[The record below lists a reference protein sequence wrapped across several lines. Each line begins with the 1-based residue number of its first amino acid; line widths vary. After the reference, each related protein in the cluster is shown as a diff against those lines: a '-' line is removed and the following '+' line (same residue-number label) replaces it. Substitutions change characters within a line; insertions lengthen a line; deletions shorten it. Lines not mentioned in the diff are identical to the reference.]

1 MMSSFKS
8 LLRFVLILWLINGL
22 LILPTPILSK
32 SVSVQTQGS
41 CGENMVETEGILNS
55 RPSNEARTEVIE
67 TLDAVRNYQLNFI
80 QDSVPFIKHSEVEKQ
95 NQIQIPQMSFNS
107 DSKRGNKKWYIIGG
121 TALAIIIA
129 AILFFP
135 QQQEKTIADPPERP

>member
-22 LILPTPILSK
+22 LILPTPILGK
-32 SVSVQTQGS
+32 SVSAQTQ
-41 CGENMVETEGILNS
+41 CTCEENLEETEEILNS

-67 TLDAVRNYQLNFI
+67 SLDVVQNSQLNFI
-80 QDSVPFIKHSEVEKQ
+80 QDSVPFIKLSEVEKQ
-95 NQIQIPQMSFNS
+95 NQTQIPQINFNS
-107 DSKRGNKKWYIIGG
+107 DNKRGNKKWYIIGG
-121 TALAIIIA
+121 TALVIIIA

-135 QQQEKTIADPPERP
+135 QQKEKTIADPPERP